1 MTTPI
6 VPSQEFR
13 RSMTPDIPRLVVNGW
28 PVEVKGASSTMT
40 LLDWLRED
48 RRLTGTKEGCA
59 EGDCGACTVVLERL
73 ADGHIRR
80 HAVNACLVMLGQID
94 GLGVRTVE
102 GLASG
107 GKLHP
112 VQMAYASGGGTQCGF
127 CTPGFVMSTYAYAAE
142 GGKAELPLIHD
153 ALAGNLCRCT
163 GYRPIVQA
171 VLNSLPLQSDP
182 LDEGEQMLKTALA
195 NVARKRSTSFV
206 DSSSEFHTPLSIGE
220 AIELR
225 HRLPEARILAG
236 GTDLGLLRSQRRERI
251 PQIIYLG
258 AVKELQRCDD
268 TDSEIVIGAAVPY
281 EEAAEILSRCYP
293 GLAIFLSR
301 LGSRQIRNLGTV
313 GGNIGTASPIGDF
326 LPILL
331 ALSARIRVQSLAGGP
346 RSLDAN
352 SYFLD
357 YRKTALRPDELI
369 EAVVIPKRNDRA
381 FFWAE
386 KISKRRDQDIST
398 VCGAFL
404 LALDGGKVKE
414 AQLAFGGMAAIPM
427 RAQYAERA
435 LVGRTFDEA
444 AIADAAETL
453 TRDFHPVSDWRGS
466 SEYRLTIAQNLLRR
480 LYARIAY
487 PGTIVDLDSLPGD

>member
-1 MTTPI
+1 
-6 VPSQEFR
+6 
-13 RSMTPDIPRLVVNGW
+13 MTPDNPRLVVNGR
-28 PVEVKGASSTMT
+28 PVEVKGASATMT

-48 RRLTGTKEGCA
+48 CRLTGTKEGCA
-59 EGDCGACTVVLERL
+59 EGDSGACTVVLERL
-73 ADGHIRR
+73 TNGLVRR
-80 HAVNACLVMLGQID
+80 QAVNSCLLMLGQVD

-107 GKLHP
+107 GKLHT

-127 CTPGFVMSTYAYAAE
+127 CTPGFVMSTYAYAAG

-171 VLNSLPLQSDP
+171 VLDSLPLPDP
-182 LDEGEQMLKTALA
+182 PDEDQQTLKTALTD
-195 NVARKRSTSFV
+195 VMRKTASSFV
-206 DSSSEFHTPLSIGE
+206 DSSSEFYTPQSFRE
-220 AIELR
+220 ALKLR
-225 HRLPEARILAG
+225 HRLPEAKILAG
-236 GTDLGLLRSQRRERI
+236 GTDLGLLRSQKRENI
-251 PQIIYLG
+251 PRIIYLG
-258 AVKELQRCDD
+258 AVEELRRCEE
-268 TDSEIVIGAAVPY
+268 TASEIVIGAAVPY
-281 EEAAEILSRCYP
+281 EEAAKILSRYYP
-293 GLAIFLSR
+293 GLAVFLSR

-331 ALSARIRVQSLAGGP
+331 ALSASIRVQSLAGGL

-369 EAVVIPKRNDRA
+369 EAVVIPKRNDGA

-386 KISKRRDQDIST
+386 KVSKRRDQDIST

-404 LALDGGKVKE
+404 LAFDGGKVKA

-427 RAQYAERA
+427 RARSAEAA
-435 LVGRTFDEA
+435 LIGRSFDEA
-444 AIADAAETL
+444 AVAEAARAL
-453 TRDFHPVSDWRGS
+453 TRDFQPLNDWRGS

-480 LYARIAY
+480 LYVRIAH